1 MDEFIYSLLS
11 YRDYM
16 RFVKPSSSPKE
27 YGIFLFNRRKNR
39 NSKKKQESRCF
50 MDAKNKML

>member
-27 YGIFLFNRRKNR
+27 YGIFLINRRKKR
-39 NSKKKQESRCF
+39 NSKKIK
-50 MDAKNKML
+50 KVGVLWLIK

>member
-27 YGIFLFNRRKNR
+27 YGFF
-39 NSKKKQESRCF
+39 F
-50 MDAKNKML
+50 V